1 MNNFQKGTDL
11 SDISVFVDESGPHKD
26 NLFALA
32 CIITQ
37 NHDRLEQK
45 IKEKK
50 NDIFHD
56 PRYKG
61 ILGNFVKEGFHYCD
75 NHLEIRNVFLDLL
88 RMLEYQAYICFSNEI
103 PCGNESDK
111 RIAYNILFKRLLFD
125 RLKNHREDNIE
136 IFFEQHDS
144 KTVKREEEL
153 YDLINLMW
161 SKISAVSFRTN
172 IKNVPVRSAGKD
184 KVCLSIPDYI
194 LGVFCDYFSIRSS
207 DEKKIPQDT
216 KKTDPWQLRNFED
229 LRPKIRLIHDFDKAI
244 FYDRKNPF
252 L

>member
-1 MNNFQKGTDL
+1 MNNLKKVTDL
-11 SDISVFVDESGPHKD
+11 SDVSFFIDESGPHKD

-32 CIITQ
+32 CVITQ
-37 NHDRLEQK
+37 NPNRLEQK

-50 NDIFHD
+50 NDILHD
-56 PRYKG
+56 PRYRG

-75 NHLEIRNVFLDLL
+75 NHLELKNEFLNLL
-88 RMLEYQAYICFSNEI
+88 RALEFQAYICFSSKI
-103 PCGNESDK
+103 SCGNESDK
-111 RIAYNILFKRLLFD
+111 KIAYNILFKRLLFD
-125 RLKNHREDNIE
+125 RLKKHREDNIE

-153 YDLINLMW
+153 HDLINLMW
-161 SKISAVSFRTN
+161 SKIPIVSFCTN
-172 IKNVPVRSAGKD
+172 IKDVPVKSAGKD

-229 LRPKIRLIHDFDKAI
+229 LRPKIRLIHDFDKDI